1 MLTAR
6 LDGGKA
12 NASESR
18 VTSSVGCDHDNNGSQ
33 DLGASADAKTFFLTS
48 ELFLHSV
55 GNGAQNGSVHCVF
68 NGLKHQG

>member
-1 MLTAR
+1 MPLNPELPALWVVTMTTMGAR
-6 LDGGKA
+6 TGVLQQTP
-12 NASESR
+12 R
-18 VTSSVGCDHDNNGSQ
+18 H
-33 DLGASADAKTFFLTS
+33 FFLTS